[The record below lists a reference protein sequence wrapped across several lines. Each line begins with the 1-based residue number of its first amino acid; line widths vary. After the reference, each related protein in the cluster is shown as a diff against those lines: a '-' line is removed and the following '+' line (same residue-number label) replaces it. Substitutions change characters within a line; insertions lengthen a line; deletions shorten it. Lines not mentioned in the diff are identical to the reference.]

1 MLFQNVTG
9 DAVRLREMILS
20 IPQHMSNSHQFPEN
34 SSFKESSHLQLPQ
47 TGRDK
52 KWLKPDSMVSNF
64 VYTGTK
70 SSKMIDICYCIWQ
83 CCRSSKVYISIGI
96 QEATGSGSSRRFN
109 SHFVHSF
116 IICFLYVIYSKDVQV
131 PYTVIQFR

>member
-34 SSFKESSHLQLPQ
+34 SSFKECSHLQLPQ

-64 VYTGTK
+64 VYSGTMG
-70 SSKMIDICYCIWQ
+70 SKIWQ
-83 CCRSSKVYISIGI
+83 CCRSSKVFFISVGI
-96 QEATGSGSSRRFN
+96 QEAIGSGSSRRFCPQFY
-109 SHFVHSF
+109 HMF
-116 IICFLYVIYSKDVQV
+116 FLNVIYSNGVQV

>member
-34 SSFKESSHLQLPQ
+34 SSFKECSHLQLPQ

-64 VYTGTK
+64 VYSGTMG
-70 SSKMIDICYCIWQ
+70 SKIWQ
-83 CCRSSKVYISIGI
+83 CCRSSKVFLS
-96 QEATGSGSSRRFN
+96 QLGSSKPLVWDPAED
-109 SHFVHSF
+109 FVHSF
-116 IICFLYVIYSKDVQV
+116 IICFFYMLFILMA
-131 PYTVIQFR
+131 FRYLTL

>member
-34 SSFKESSHLQLPQ
+34 SSFKECSHLQLPQ

-64 VYTGTK
+64 VYSGTMG
-70 SSKMIDICYCIWQ
+70 SKIWQ
-83 CCRSSKVYISIGI
+83 CCRSSKVFLT
-96 QEATGSGSSRRFN
+96 QLGSRKPLVRDPAED
-109 SHFVHSF
+109 FVHSF
-116 IICFLYVIYSKDVQV
+116 IICFCLNVIYSNGVQV

>member
-34 SSFKESSHLQLPQ
+34 SSFKECSHLQLPQ

-64 VYTGTK
+64 VDPQRLFN
-70 SSKMIDICYCIWQ
+70 S
-83 CCRSSKVYISIGI
+83 VGI
-96 QEATGSGSSRRFN
+96 QEKILSTVLS
-109 SHFVHSF
+109 
-116 IICFLYVIYSKDVQV
+116 YV
-131 PYTVIQFR
+131 FF